1 MEVTGEQIIAA
12 RVLRELVGAGT
23 VALGPGMP
31 EALIPYIT
39 NGTRWFKLGK
49 EELPPDGVDVVVV
62 EALEVSEVGDVAV
75 PASTH
80 LEGCNGRRWVV
91 ASPLAHNNGNPLIV
105 KECRFPVGKEHC
117 VELVVTDL
125 GVIEVGRVGFELTEI
140 APGFSSDDVR
150 RRVRASLHVADNL
163 DLIRTV

>member
-12 RVLRELVGAGT
+12 RVLKELEGAGS

-49 EELPPDGVDVVVV
+49 EPLPSEGVDIVVV
-62 EALEVSEVGDVAV
+62 EALEVSQSGDVAV

-91 ASPLAHNNGNPLIV
+91 ASPVAHNNGNPLMV
-105 KECRFPVGKEHC
+105 KECRFPVGRRQC
-117 VELVVTDL
+117 VQVVVTDL
-125 GVIEVGRVGFELTEI
+125 GVVEVGKVGFELVEI

-150 RRVRASLHVADNL
+150 RQVRASLHVADKLN
-163 DLIRTV
+163 LIRRG